1 MVVSTFYRGEIESS
15 YSQTE
20 SSVVSLEERV
30 HSKPLR
36 RRNRPFVSE
45 SASHT
50 MFSLV
55 AQMVRHL
62 PTTRET
68 QVQSLSRED
77 PLEKGKATH
86 SSILAWETQ
95 GTD

>member
-62 PTTRET
+62 PVTLEIR
-68 QVQSLSRED
+68 VQSLSWED
-77 PLEKGKATH
+77 PLEKEMTTH
-86 SSILAWETQ
+86 SITLA
-95 GTD
+95 